1 MKLLPLCAPT
11 RLLCCSLWVIACLSC
26 SKDAC
31 SKIDL
36 AFANGRKL

>member
-11 RLLCCSLWVIACLSC
+11 PLLCCSLWGIACLSC